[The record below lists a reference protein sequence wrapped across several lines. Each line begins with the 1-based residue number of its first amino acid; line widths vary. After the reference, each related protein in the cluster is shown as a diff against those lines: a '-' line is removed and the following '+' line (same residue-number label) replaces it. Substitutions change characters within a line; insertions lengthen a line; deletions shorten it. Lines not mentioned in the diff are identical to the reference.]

1 MSNIESTLTDS
12 QIDATINDLDRVM
25 NGCEPGDVVPEFTAD
40 CMVKMRAVIRKMV
53 AGGGGA
59 ALTQIHPSHV

>member
-25 NGCEPGDVVPEFTAD
+25 NGCEPDDVVPEFTAD
-40 CMVKMRAVIRKMV
+40 CMAAMRAIIRKLV
-53 AGGGGA
+53 DRGSVVTA
-59 ALTQIHPSHV
+59 A